1 MGRVT
6 SGEQSRERVRDHPP
20 AVTSRGN
27 TNGKRV
33 RELSPKLDDTA
44 RVGGEMSKECAC
56 GSIGCRPQ
64 LRRVDVK
71 ARIGDGALE
80 KLIRISSA
88 LQHGKRRGEAGA
100 CDECGLATELRGGER
115 RVRRQTLSRVAQQ
128 QQQLLLLQQQQPTVP
143 SHVVDWRRC
152 ADSNGGGK
160 RPPRLL
166 VCDLAG
172 VSRGSLSNDG
182 ASLCALGPR
191 VGGVL

>member
-1 MGRVT
+1 
-6 SGEQSRERVRDHPP
+6 
-20 AVTSRGN
+20 
-27 TNGKRV
+27 
-33 RELSPKLDDTA
+33 
-44 RVGGEMSKECAC
+44 MSKECAC

-64 LRRVDVK
+64 LRRVHVK

-80 KLIRISSA
+80 KLIRIGSA
-88 LQHGKRRGEAGA
+88 LQHGKRRREAGA

-128 QQQLLLLQQQQPTVP
+128 QQQLLLLLLQQQPTVP

-152 ADSNGGGK
+152 AYSNGGGK

>member
-1 MGRVT
+1 
-6 SGEQSRERVRDHPP
+6 
-20 AVTSRGN
+20 
-27 TNGKRV
+27 
-33 RELSPKLDDTA
+33 
-44 RVGGEMSKECAC
+44 MSKECAC

-64 LRRVDVK
+64 LRRVHVK

-80 KLIRISSA
+80 KLIRIGSA

-128 QQQLLLLQQQQPTVP
+128 QQQQQQLQQQQPTVP

-152 ADSNGGGK
+152 AYSNGGGK

-166 VCDLAG
+166 VVRFGGCFAG
-172 VSRGSLSNDG
+172 LSLE
-182 ASLCALGPR
+182 
-191 VGGVL
+191 